1 MEKKIEIGKIL
12 VTEDKG
18 EIRVITETKKTKPI
32 PVPSPLSKEWCSKVS
47 SKLKEVGFPIDDAT
61 VFTNGL
67 FDFLMGK
74 EVTEKPVSLG
84 DFVSG
89 PSAEPTPPKITP
101 PPTPTPTVKSVV
113 NELLQRLNEREQKM
127 FNTVCQKYS
136 KKPEELAKYFLDL
149 AEQKKVGP
157 NLLIFRDWRKVGGER
172 LRRVVLMNEKLEVFK
187 FFTSSGNY
195 FPPNTCLKLITN
207 IPVPFTE
214 GRIIGISNRTL
225 SMNFN
230 DYAEIVDG
238 NIEMRKIQAEPRI
251 DGLEKISETQEIYT
265 KIPRA
270 EDVLHP
276 IDEYSSLSK
285 VIEITKQ
292 HGVAVEEVVMGIL
305 EAVYPTGDGLRLA
318 IHIGD
323 SLVPSQRV
331 TVWIESNR
339 VSLTEADLHKI
350 ARTYGY
356 IEHSSQ
362 EWKGQIQDNLQINA
376 YNFILED

>member
-1 MEKKIEIGKIL
+1 MKKVEIGKML
-12 VTEDKG
+12 VTQEKPE
-18 EIRVITETKKTKPI
+18 EIRIITETKKTKPI

-47 SKLKEVGFPIDDAT
+47 SKLKEVGFPIDDT
-61 VFTNGL
+61 TIFTNGL

-74 EVTEKPVSLG
+74 EKPQTIVDFVGPVTEP
-84 DFVSG
+84 
-89 PSAEPTPPKITP
+89 EIPKTIQP
-101 PPTPTPTVKSVV
+101 PPTPTPTVKTIV

-136 KKPEELAKYFLDL
+136 KKPEELAKHFLEL
-149 AEQKKVGP
+149 AEQKRVSP

-172 LRRVVLMNEKLEVFK
+172 LRRVVLMNEKLEIFK
-187 FFTSSGNY
+187 FFTSSANY
-195 FPPNTCLKLITN
+195 FPPNTCVKLITN
-207 IPVPFTE
+207 IPVPFAE

-251 DGLEKISETQEIYT
+251 DGLEKINETNEIYT

-270 EDVLHP
+270 QDVLNP
-276 IDEYSSLSK
+276 IDDYSSLSK
-285 VIEITKQ
+285 VVEITKQ
-292 HGVAVEEVVMGIL
+292 HGVPVEEVVMGIL
-305 EAVYPTGDGLRLA
+305 EAVYPTSDGLRLA

-339 VSLTEADLHKI
+339 VSLTENDLHKLVR
-350 ARTYGY
+350 AYGY
-356 IEHSSQ
+356 IEHGSQ
-362 EWKGQIQDNLQINA
+362 EWKGQMQDNLQINA